1 MIDGG
6 NPDLDVSALMTK
18 VQEQI
23 GGHYAASLISN
34 SGTVEADVT
43 ALVAGVEEALQAAES
58 ASSVR
63 TTLGRSSALAGGLR
77 PFQGFILR
85 VLAFILRDQRNVNA
99 ALIEALRKTMRLNVR
114 LAEEI
119 DRLKA
124 GTPPHS

>member
-6 NPDLDVSALMTK
+6 NPDLDVTTLMAK

-23 GGHYAASLISN
+23 GGHYAASLFSN

-43 ALVAGVEEALQAAES
+43 ALVAGMEEALQAAES

-63 TTLGRSSALAGGLR
+63 TSLGRSSRIVGRLR

-85 VLAFILRDQRNVNA
+85 VLAFILRDQRNVNT
-99 ALIEALRKTMRLNVR
+99 ALIEALRKSMRLNVR

-124 GTPPHS
+124 RTPPS